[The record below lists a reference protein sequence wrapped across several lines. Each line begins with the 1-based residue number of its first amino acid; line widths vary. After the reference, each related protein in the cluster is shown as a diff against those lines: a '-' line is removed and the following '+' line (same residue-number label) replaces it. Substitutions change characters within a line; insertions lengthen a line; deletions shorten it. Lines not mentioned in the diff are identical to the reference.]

1 MIKTSLRDLSRA
13 LAFFAIPI
21 ASNTAFADVPE
32 NVANGQRQYEETC
45 VACHGENGKGTMP
58 GIPNFTSR
66 KSPLKKADAVL
77 IKNIVDGVERPNADL
92 VMPPMG
98 GNPDLTEQDVLDIL
112 AYMQKTFKRK

>member
-1 MIKTSLRDLSRA
+1 MKKTSLRDLSWA
-13 LAFFAIPI
+13 LAFFAIPL

-45 VACHGENGKGTMP
+45 VACHGEKGKGTMP

-77 IKNIVDGVERPNADL
+77 IKNIIEGIERPNADL
-92 VMPPMG
+92 AMPPMG
-98 GNPDLTEQDVLDIL
+98 GNPDLTEQDVRDIL
-112 AYMQKTFKRK
+112 AYMQKAFKRK